1 MRSSLLLILKILLTA
16 SLLAQAGESLAISSK
31 ITSSKKGVKKNSLH
45 NSGNVWERIRFGM
58 QIPIFSPTSA
68 TSATP
73 AQSLPS
79 NSTIAQKNILIKT
92 TILPALHHDDA
103 NRIKLT
109 AVNRMDNQ
117 IKIKSRLS
125 SSLIQKQI
133 SDYANNSQSD
143 ASLSAS
149 AQPRIRTRLEFHPRT
164 NKLDDKVPTEAVAKR
179 TPLIAETV
187 TTVPA
192 ETEQKLAK
200 SPAEKNTA
208 EKEQRTTKLATINE
222 RIGKQIAW
230 YGQRPAYLQQV
241 AERARPYLYHIVS
254 GLSANHLPAELA
266 LLPIV
271 ESAYQ
276 PTAQS
281 PKSAAGLWQFIPSTG
296 LDFDLAQSD
305 RYDGR
310 LDIDASTQAAI
321 RYLSVLKRHFNGDW
335 LLALAAYN
343 CGLGRVD
350 DAISSNRAN
359 GLPTDYWSLHLPEE
373 TQDYVPR
380 FLALS
385 SIFANP
391 ANYGLKLPSIKN
403 EPYFVKVKVDRQFDI
418 DYLSKKNLS
427 TIAELANLSYD
438 QFIQLNPGYLKP
450 TLETDSPF
458 TLLLPATNAKH
469 LNQHLSHVEHFL
481 TEPSVLMTTASLQK
495 RVRAEETQKTLPT
508 AIASSLTD
516 KLPRFTSP
524 LLSLNLKTNQTTPRI
539 TSQPVLINFQALT
552 VGRAE
557 SPKNDAMTAT

>member
-1 MRSSLLLILKILLTA
+1 MRSLLLILKILVTA
-16 SLLAQAGESLAISSK
+16 SLLAHAGESLAIASK
-31 ITSSKKGVKKNSLH
+31 TTISKKNVRKNSLH
-45 NSGNVWERIRFGM
+45 NSSNVWERIRFGM
-58 QIPIFSPTSA
+58 QIPIFSSTPT
-68 TSATP
+68 TSV
-73 AQSLPS
+73 QSLPS
-79 NSTIAQKNILIKT
+79 GSTIAQKNILIKT
-92 TILPALHHDDA
+92 TLLPASTLHHDDT
-103 NRIKLT
+103 NRTKLT
-109 AVNRMDNQ
+109 AANRLENQ
-117 IKIKSRLS
+117 TKIKSRLT

-133 SDYANNSQSD
+133 SDYANNSQPEEPQRVQS
-143 ASLSAS
+143 
-149 AQPRIRTRLEFHPRT
+149 RIRTRLEFHPRS
-164 NKLDDKVPTEAVAKR
+164 NKLDTSVSTEIVAKR
-179 TPLIAETV
+179 APIIAETV
-187 TTVPA
+187 ATVPA
-192 ETEQKLAK
+192 ETEQNLAK
-200 SPAEKNTA
+200 SPVEKNTA
-208 EKEQRTTKLATINE
+208 EKEQRIIKQATVNE

-230 YGQRPAYLQQV
+230 YAQRPAYLQQV

-296 LDFDLAQSD
+296 LDFDLTQSD

-350 DAISSNRAN
+350 DAISNNRAN

-373 TQDYVPR
+373 TQVYVPR

-391 ANYGLKLPSIKN
+391 KSYGLKLPSIKN
-403 EPYFVKVKVDRQFDI
+403 EPYFVKVKVERQFDI

-427 TIAELANLSYD
+427 TIAELANLSYE
-438 QFIQLNPGYLKP
+438 QFVQLNPGYLKP
-450 TLETDSPF
+450 TLDTDSPF
-458 TLLLPATNAKH
+458 TLLLPASNAKY
-469 LNQHLSHVEHFL
+469 LNQHLSHVERFI
-481 TEPSVLMTTASLQK
+481 TEPSILAPLQK
-495 RVRAEETQKTLPT
+495 RARAEEIQKNLPT
-508 AIASSLTD
+508 AIASSLPDT
-516 KLPRFTSP
+516 LPRFTSP

-539 TSQPVLINFQALT
+539 TSQPVIINLQAFT
-552 VGRAE
+552 VGKAGSSE
-557 SPKNDAMTAT
+557 NNAMTAT